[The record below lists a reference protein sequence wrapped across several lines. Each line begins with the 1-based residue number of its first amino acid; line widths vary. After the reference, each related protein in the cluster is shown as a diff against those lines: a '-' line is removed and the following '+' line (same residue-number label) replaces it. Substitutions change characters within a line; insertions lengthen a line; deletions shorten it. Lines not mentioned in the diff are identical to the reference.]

1 MPEAANNGR
10 SVDSCMAIKE
20 EIMILVGTVITV
32 VPFLMV
38 VDDALEVAV
47 EVVEVV
53 VVELD
58 FEFVFVLTT
67 KTPLPA
73 PSIEEARISTF
84 SLMTPCLVNH

>member
-1 MPEAANNGR
+1 
-10 SVDSCMAIKE
+10 
-20 EIMILVGTVITV
+20 MILVGTVITV

-47 EVVEVV
+47 EVV

-58 FEFVFVLTT
+58 FVFVLTT
-67 KTPLPA
+67 NTPLPA

-84 SLMTPCLVNH
+84 SLNTPCLVNH